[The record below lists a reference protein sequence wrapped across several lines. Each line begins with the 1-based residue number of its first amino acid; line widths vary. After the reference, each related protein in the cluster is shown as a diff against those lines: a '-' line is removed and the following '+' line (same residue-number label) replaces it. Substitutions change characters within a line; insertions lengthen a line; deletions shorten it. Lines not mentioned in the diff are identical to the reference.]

1 MQVALGRNAGRKGW
15 GSSLLTAASC
25 SAAVVLAG
33 RKITEK
39 NKGWCWCD
47 LLLVAGKHCGKL
59 NLIGDFDVEGLQ

>member
-1 MQVALGRNAGRKGW
+1 MSCKLLHEGMQAERGGEAFCCELLG
-15 GSSLLTAASC
+15 C
-25 SAAVVLAG
+25 CE
-33 RKITEK
+33 KITEK